1 MKVLNL
7 FNEAK
12 IVLKSVLLLSVTVS
26 FLRKNFV
33 DVMFSVE
40 NSYDTE
46 ALCSIFRS
54 NFTNDS
60 KEIYFYEK
68 ERAELDQ
75 NIGILNR
82 IFTL

>member
-40 NSYDTE
+40 NSYDTD

-54 NFTNDS
+54 NFANDS